1 MNWLDMV
8 SDVNTVK
15 GGDEPIYVRLINR
28 FKESIQSGALPV
40 STKLPTNRELAG
52 LLKVDRSTVSRAYA
66 ELAQEGLI
74 ESHVGR
80 GTFVKDVPT
89 SAAKKAAEIGQK
101 IDWSAKFSRGSSLT
115 AELFGLLPQ
124 SAGDEEDHISFAG
137 GSPPSDSIPHEDLK
151 EVLGELLNQPGANEM
166 FDYSPAEG
174 DALLRR
180 QIKAHL
186 AGLGIS
192 VLDEE
197 LLILSGSQQGIELV
211 ASALV
216 DAGDRVVIEEPT
228 YFWAMCNFR
237 ARQAKFLPVGL
248 DDDGMIV
255 DLVEPLCARYS
266 PKLIYTIPDFQNP
279 TGLSLSPSRRTR
291 LIEIANYYGVPIFE
305 DRSAGELSY
314 EARTLPPLRSLPR
327 AQNIVIHQG
336 TLSKALCPGLRIGWL
351 VAPPEVIA
359 RLRMAKRA
367 SDLSTNSIAQVVLA
381 NYLAQGR
388 YEIHLARIKKL
399 YRQRRDAMLK
409 SLDKYFA
416 KGVVNDADTTKSTRR
431 ITWRNPAG
439 GLFIWAKLPDGL
451 SARELLAYAERRG
464 VSFSPGN
471 LYFSD
476 REHVE
481 YFRLCFIQN
490 DEATIELGIKRL
502 AEAAAQLFEKYGIN
516 RNSARPAQGRVQQS
530 THV

>member
-1 MNWLDMV
+1 MV
-8 SDVNTVK
+8 SDVSTAK

-40 STKLPTNRELAG
+40 STKLPTNRELAV

-80 GTFVKDVPT
+80 GTFVKDLPT
-89 SAAKKAAEIGQK
+89 SASKKATEIGQK

-115 AELFGLLPQ
+115 AELFGSLPQ
-124 SAGDEEDHISFAG
+124 PAADEEDHISFAG
-137 GSPPSDSIPHEDLK
+137 GSPSSDSIPHEDLK
-151 EVLGELLNQPGANEM
+151 EVLGDLLNKPGANEM

-174 DALLRR
+174 DALLRS

-216 DAGDRVVIEEPT
+216 DPGDRVVIEEPT
-228 YFWAMCNFR
+228 YFWAICNFR

-248 DDDGMIV
+248 DDEGMIV

-279 TGLSLSPSRRTR
+279 TGLSLSQSRRTR
-291 LIEIANYYGVPIFE
+291 LIEIANHYGVPIFE
-305 DRSAGELSY
+305 DRSAGELCY
-314 EARTLPPLRSLPR
+314 ESKSLPPIRSLPR

-388 YEIHLARIKKL
+388 YEVHLTRIKKL
-399 YRQRRDAMLK
+399 YKQRRDAMLK
-409 SLDKYFA
+409 SLDKHFA
-416 KGVVNDADTTKSTRR
+416 KTSVNDGEVTKDSRR
-431 ITWRNPAG
+431 ITWRHPSG
-439 GLFIWAKLPDGL
+439 GLFVWAKLPDGL
-451 SARELLAYAERRG
+451 SARELLAYSERRG

-516 RNSARPAQGRVQQS
+516 RSSARPNQGRVQQS
-530 THV
+530 IHV

>member
-1 MNWLDMV
+1 
-8 SDVNTVK
+8 
-15 GGDEPIYVRLINR
+15 
-28 FKESIQSGALPV
+28 
-40 STKLPTNRELAG
+40 
-52 LLKVDRSTVSRAYA
+52 
-66 ELAQEGLI
+66 
-74 ESHVGR
+74 
-80 GTFVKDVPT
+80 
-89 SAAKKAAEIGQK
+89 
-101 IDWSAKFSRGSSLT
+101 
-115 AELFGLLPQ
+115 
-124 SAGDEEDHISFAG
+124 
-137 GSPPSDSIPHEDLK
+137 
-151 EVLGELLNQPGANEM
+151 
-166 FDYSPAEG
+166 
-174 DALLRR
+174 
-180 QIKAHL
+180 
-186 AGLGIS
+186 
-192 VLDEE
+192 
-197 LLILSGSQQGIELV
+197 
-211 ASALV
+211 
-216 DAGDRVVIEEPT
+216 
-228 YFWAMCNFR
+228 
-237 ARQAKFLPVGL
+237 LPVGL
-248 DDDGMIV
+248 DDEGMIV

-279 TGLSLSPSRRTR
+279 TGLSLSQSRRTR
-291 LIEIANYYGVPIFE
+291 LIEIANHYGVPIFE

-314 EARTLPPLRSLPR
+314 ESKSLPPIRSLPR

-388 YEIHLARIKKL
+388 YEVHLTRIKKL

-409 SLDKYFA
+409 SLDKHFA
-416 KGVVNDADTTKSTRR
+416 KTSVVNDGEVTKDSRR
-431 ITWRNPAG
+431 ITWRHPSG
-439 GLFIWAKLPDGL
+439 GLFVWAKLPDGL

-516 RNSARPAQGRVQQS
+516 RSSARPNQGRVQQS
-530 THV
+530 IHV